1 SPWLDGGA
9 DLDGATPGF
18 QGDFSSL
25 TVDGASPQAA
35 AVAAIQEGVNLATP
49 GGTVNVLAGTYAE
62 NVTIANALTLAGQGN
77 VVLLAPIALSG
88 TGVAITGNPS
98 LVTLSDLKIQNY
110 DLGVSS
116 TGGTTLNLNDV
127 TLNGNNTAGAS
138 IADVGSLNVSSTAA
152 ANQTVTIT
160 GGSPN
165 QLQFTGQDAIQF
177 SGASNLSVATG
188 SGSDTFNVAP
198 LASTTVSVDGGDPT
212 PPAAPGD
219 TLLVDLTGT
228 ASPALS
234 VTSSAAGSSGAWT
247 FGGQQ
252 PIDFSHIETLQS
264 TADLDVTNSAP
275 GTVAENGP
283 LTYTITIHNNS
294 ALPIDNVVL
303 TDVLPAGVS
312 FVSAAF
318 DQGTVNNAGGTVTA
332 NLGTIA
338 AGATVNG
345 TIVVNAGEEGSLANT
360 ISLTSNSPNAI
371 PSVTANT
378 TVTDPA
384 VVATGGF
391 TVNAIKGFLSSSQTV
406 ATFTDPG
413 GAEALANYSA
423 DIDWGDS
430 SATTAGTITFDAGTG
445 VFTVTGQHDYAA
457 AGSYTVT
464 VTLHHLSAP
473 DATATSSAQVANPVV
488 DAQGLTLNAIEGV
501 DTGVVDVA
509 TFTDPG
515 GPGPLSDY
523 SADINWGD
531 GSPSSAGTITFDA
544 GTNVFTIHGSHT
556 YAEDG
561 TQLITVTVHR
571 VSAPDATVN
580 STAIVAEP
588 AIVATGVAV
597 NGNEFLAL
605 PNVTVATFT
614 HGNASEPASDFAV
627 TIHWG
632 DGSTSAGAVSL
643 SGGVYT
649 VTGSHTYTDEGAFAV
664 SVSIVDDTASATA
677 HSTATMLEQ
686 LLPDGTRGTAN
697 ERFISEVYR
706 DLLHRQVDP
715 VGLAFWNSQLAQ
727 GATREQVIAGIQ
739 STQEYR
745 DVEVDE
751 LYQQYLH
758 RGADPSGLASSTQF
772 LAHGGTV
779 EQLSSIIV
787 SSPEYF
793 HARGGDTNHGF
804 VDALYHDALGR
815 APDPTGEAAFEQFL
829 ANGGTRQQAA
839 DIIFGSA
846 EYRGDLVQSFY
857 QNLLDRDVEA
867 GAQSFWS
874 DQLAHHRDEEVI
886 ASIASSNEFYAK
898 TSS

>member
-1 SPWLDGGA
+1 
-9 DLDGATPGF
+9 
-18 QGDFSSL
+18 
-25 TVDGASPQAA
+25 
-35 AVAAIQEGVNLATP
+35 
-49 GGTVNVLAGTYAE
+49 
-62 NVTIANALTLAGQGN
+62 
-77 VVLLAPIALSG
+77 
-88 TGVAITGNPS
+88 
-98 LVTLSDLKIQNY
+98 
-110 DLGVSS
+110 
-116 TGGTTLNLNDV
+116 
-127 TLNGNNTAGAS
+127 
-138 IADVGSLNVSSTAA
+138 
-152 ANQTVTIT
+152 
-160 GGSPN
+160 
-165 QLQFTGQDAIQF
+165 
-177 SGASNLSVATG
+177 
-188 SGSDTFNVAP
+188 
-198 LASTTVSVDGGDPT
+198 
-212 PPAAPGD
+212 
-219 TLLVDLTGT
+219 
-228 ASPALS
+228 
-234 VTSSAAGSSGAWT
+234 
-247 FGGQQ
+247 
-252 PIDFSHIETLQS
+252 
-264 TADLDVTNSAP
+264 
-275 GTVAENGP
+275 
-283 LTYTITIHNNS
+283 
-294 ALPIDNVVL
+294 
-303 TDVLPAGVS
+303 
-312 FVSAAF
+312 
-318 DQGTVNNAGGTVTA
+318 
-332 NLGTIA
+332 
-338 AGATVNG
+338 
-345 TIVVNAGEEGSLANT
+345 
-360 ISLTSNSPNAI
+360 
-371 PSVTANT
+371 
-378 TVTDPA
+378 
-384 VVATGGF
+384 
-391 TVNAIKGFLSSSQTV
+391 
-406 ATFTDPG
+406 
-413 GAEALANYSA
+413 
-423 DIDWGDS
+423 
-430 SATTAGTITFDAGTG
+430 
-445 VFTVTGQHDYAA
+445 
-457 AGSYTVT
+457 
-464 VTLHHLSAP
+464 
-473 DATATSSAQVANPVV
+473 
-488 DAQGLTLNAIEGV
+488 
-501 DTGVVDVA
+501 
-509 TFTDPG
+509 
-515 GPGPLSDY
+515 
-523 SADINWGD
+523 
-531 GSPSSAGTITFDA
+531 
-544 GTNVFTIHGSHT
+544 
-556 YAEDG
+556 
-561 TQLITVTVHR
+561 VTVHR
-571 VSAPDATVN
+571 VAAPDATVN

-605 PNVTVATFT
+605 SNVTVATFT
-614 HGNASEPASDFAV
+614 HGANVEAAGDFVV
-627 TIHWG
+627 TINWG

-649 VTGSHTYTDEGAFAV
+649 VTGSHTYTDEGAFAI

-815 APDPTGEAAFEQFL
+815 APDPTGEAAFEQLL

>member
-1 SPWLDGGA
+1 
-9 DLDGATPGF
+9 
-18 QGDFSSL
+18 
-25 TVDGASPQAA
+25 
-35 AVAAIQEGVNLATP
+35 
-49 GGTVNVLAGTYAE
+49 
-62 NVTIANALTLAGQGN
+62 
-77 VVLLAPIALSG
+77 
-88 TGVAITGNPS
+88 
-98 LVTLSDLKIQNY
+98 
-110 DLGVSS
+110 
-116 TGGTTLNLNDV
+116 
-127 TLNGNNTAGAS
+127 
-138 IADVGSLNVSSTAA
+138 
-152 ANQTVTIT
+152 
-160 GGSPN
+160 
-165 QLQFTGQDAIQF
+165 
-177 SGASNLSVATG
+177 
-188 SGSDTFNVAP
+188 
-198 LASTTVSVDGGDPT
+198 
-212 PPAAPGD
+212 
-219 TLLVDLTGT
+219 
-228 ASPALS
+228 
-234 VTSSAAGSSGAWT
+234 
-247 FGGQQ
+247 
-252 PIDFSHIETLQS
+252 
-264 TADLDVTNSAP
+264 
-275 GTVAENGP
+275 
-283 LTYTITIHNNS
+283 
-294 ALPIDNVVL
+294 L
-303 TDVLPAGVS
+303 TDTLPAGVS
-312 FVSAAF
+312 FTSSAF
-318 DQGTVNNAGGTVTA
+318 DQGTVNHSGGTVTA

-338 AGATVNG
+338 AGATVHG

-384 VVATGGF
+384 VAATGGF

-423 DIDWGDS
+423 DINWGDS
-430 SATTAGTITFDAGTG
+430 SPATTGTIAFDAGTG

-473 DATATSSAQVANPVV
+473 TATATSTAHVANPVV

-501 DTGVVDVA
+501 NTGVVDVA

-515 GPGPLSDY
+515 GAGPLGDY

-544 GTNVFTIHGSHT
+544 GTSVFTIHGSHT

-571 VSAPDATVN
+571 VAAPDATVN

-597 NGNEFLAL
+597 NGNESSAL
-605 PNVTVATFT
+605 SNVTVATFT
-614 HGNASEPASDFAV
+614 HGNASEPANDFAV

-649 VTGSHTYTDEGAFAV
+649 VTGSHTYTDEGAFAI

-677 HSTATMLEQ
+677 HSTATILEE

-697 ERFISEVYR
+697 ERFVSEAYR
-706 DLLHRQVDP
+706 DLLHREVDP
-715 VGLAFWNSQLAQ
+715 AGLAFWNSQLAQ

-745 DVEVDE
+745 EVEVNG
-751 LYQQYLH
+751 LYEQYLH
-758 RGADPSGLASSTQF
+758 RSADPSGLAAFSQH
-772 LAHGGTV
+772 LAHGDTV
-779 EQLSSIIV
+779 EQLASIIV
-787 SSPEYF
+787 SSAEYF

-815 APDPTGEAAFEQFL
+815 AADPSGESAFEQFL

-857 QNLLDRDVEA
+857 QNLLDRDAET

-874 DQLAHHRDEEVI
+874 DQLAHHRDEAVI
-886 ASIASSNEFYAK
+886 ASIAGSNEFYAK